1 MTGNYFDS
9 TRPNRGSEA
18 RMIQDALMVDTALNP
33 TPSDPSLD
41 TYSGSRRSHDR
52 IPTPANFRGNPNIF
66 YVRFDE

>member
-9 TRPNRGSEA
+9 TRPYRGSEA
-18 RMIQDALMVDTALNP
+18 RMIQDALMVDTALNL

-41 TYSGSRRSHDR
+41 TFVSRRSHDR

-66 YVRFDE
+66 NVR